1 MHVALSYVTSDMIG
15 SRVQYLPVYPCPLA
29 GAHLIAPKDRPRT
42 SWRCATHPARMTG
55 RVAIVA
61 AAASW
66 AKYRPSDEMNPTRN
80 TGTVAAWV
88 AVRFT
93 AKKNSFQEKMQQ
105 ISAVAARPGATTGK
119 IPSVTVRRSGAPS
132 ISAASSSSP
141 GTSRKN
147 DRIIHTAIGRFI
159 AV

>member
-1 MHVALSYVTSDMIG
+1 MHVALSYVTSAMID
-15 SRVQYLPVYPCPLA
+15 SRVHLLL
-29 GAHLIAPKDRPRT
+29 AHLSRAHLMAPKDKPRT

-55 RVAIVA
+55 RVATVA

-66 AKYRPSDEMNPTRN
+66 AKYRPSEEMKPTRN

-105 ISAVAARPGATTGK
+105 ISAVAAKPGATTGK
-119 IPSVTVRRSGAPS
+119 ITSLTV
-132 ISAASSSSP
+132 
-141 GTSRKN
+141 
-147 DRIIHTAIGRFI
+147 
-159 AV
+159 